1 MISATLHPRVGK
13 LHYYF
18 LVDWHLQPAGKK
30 GKENQARIDF
40 PMPDARPKR
49 DRRSRRKLTAGW
61 YRRETLPTKLKVVL
75 MRRVMEG

>member
-1 MISATLHPRVGK
+1 MFATFRPKVEK

-18 LVDWHLQPAGKK
+18 LVEWHLQLAAKK
-30 GKENQARIDF
+30 GKQNQPGIDF
-40 PMPDARPKR
+40 PILDARPKR

-61 YRRETLPTKLKVVL
+61 YRRETLPTKLKVAL